1 MNIIDN
7 HIMKVTESNTEYNYE
22 AVNFFDSTYIQKLY
36 LENELKINL
45 DGFLSDKR
53 KLLNREK
60 KYEKAVIKEQAK
72 GKLMT
77 SSFYITILL
86 LNLLLLKLEWL
97 TIYNFSISIVTV
109 DLVIN
114 LLLEQ
119 EKNYFDLKS
128 LQTEFNKFITITS
141 ALGLEKKSIK
151 FINKLKYTNELIN
164 FEISKGDKIHISGE
178 SGSGK
183 TTLLNIIMGFE
194 ADDKDHSIQID
205 ETNVPNSFFIS
216 NATYINQKILLF
228 SNELIADGSSGEK
241 RIEHMKKQIDLT
253 SELYIFDEP
262 FVNLDIENKEFII
275 KFIQEE
281 LKNKTVIITSHELP
295 DELSGFFDCFE
306 MEKND
311 NIFKASFT

>member
-1 MNIIDN
+1 
-7 HIMKVTESNTEYNYE
+7 
-22 AVNFFDSTYIQKLY
+22 
-36 LENELKINL
+36 
-45 DGFLSDKR
+45 
-53 KLLNREK
+53 
-60 KYEKAVIKEQAK
+60 
-72 GKLMT
+72 MT